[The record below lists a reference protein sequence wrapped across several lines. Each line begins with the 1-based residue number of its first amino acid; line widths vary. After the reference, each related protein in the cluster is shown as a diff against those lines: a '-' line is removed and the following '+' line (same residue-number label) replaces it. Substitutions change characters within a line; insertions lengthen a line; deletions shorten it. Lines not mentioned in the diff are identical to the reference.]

1 MLKPL
6 DSRYID
12 RLIYEAKREFCS
24 LHPSVIWTLEKVG
37 DHEANIHAKKDGSNI
52 QVRLKVPVKQ
62 LIGNDLRIL
71 ANKIAGF
78 M

>member
-1 MLKPL
+1 MLKQL

-12 RLIYEAKREFCS
+12 RLIYEARREIS
-24 LHPSVIWTLEKVG
+24 NLHPSVIWTLEKAG

-52 QVRLKVPVKQ
+52 MVRFKIPIKQ
-62 LIGNDLRIL
+62 LVGSDLRIL

-78 M
+78 L